1 MFRYSSVIVTYNR
14 KEKLVQALKY
24 LLNQTIKPIHIFL
37 IDNHSTDGT
46 KDFLKSNG
54 LLEDTVIDYQYLDKN
69 YGGSGGFYY
78 GVKRALEFDD
88 YDFLSLS
95 DDDAMYSQNYF
106 ELIADAS
113 QNNPNVLAFTGTVM
127 TNNVI
132 QTDHRRL
139 VTEPRWIR
147 EEDIPINQY
156 DDNFYLDE
164 ASFVGLVISRK
175 IIQKIGFPDKD
186 YFIYYDD
193 TDYSLRIRR
202 FTKILNVSQAV
213 INHETKPVKNVKGM
227 TWKHYYGIRNFILTK
242 KKHSDWPLLTPYLY
256 YRYVRHVIRILF
268 LSNYK
273 GYRKQMLYVYQ
284 KGFNDGLA
292 GKEGLSPN
300 FKPGQKI
307 PR

>member
-1 MFRYSSVIVTYNR
+1 MFRYSSVIVTFNR
-14 KEKLVQALKY
+14 KEKLVQALKH
-24 LLNQTIKPIHIFL
+24 LLNQTIQPIHIFL

-46 KDFLKSNG
+46 KDFLKISG
-54 LLEDTVIDYQYLDKN
+54 LLDNSIIDYQYLDKN

-156 DDNFYLDE
+156 GDNFYLDE

-273 GYRKQMLYVYQ
+273 GYRKQMLYVY
-284 KGFNDGLA
+284 KKAFKDGLA
-292 GKEGLSPN
+292 GKEGLNPN